1 MSKTAFTPILTA
13 LVAVTGVTVAT
24 AQSSLAQNQESVSFM
39 CKDNGVHPVTET
51 RTPVTIARGPIGE
64 IPVIYWTKTMGGLT
78 PKERC
83 EQVSN
88 KFDRLQKEGALEYIT
103 YGYMYGQPVICTA
116 NNSGSDCEEKLLTL
130 SSQDN
135 PQEVLETLL
144 EVKNLGSPA
153 LLI

>member
-1 MSKTAFTPILTA
+1 MSKKAFTPIFTA

-24 AQSSLAQNQESVSFM
+24 AQSSLAQNQDSVSFM
-39 CKDNGVHPVTET
+39 CKDDGIQPVTKA

-64 IPVIYWTKTMGGLT
+64 IPVIYWTRTMGGLT

-88 KFDRLQKEGALEYIT
+88 KFDRLHKKGDLEYIT
-103 YGYMYGQPVICTA
+103 SGYMDGQPAICTA
-116 NNSGSDCEEKLLTL
+116 NSPGSNCEEELLTL

-135 PQEVLETLL
+135 PREVLNTLL
-144 EVKNLGSPA
+144 KVKKLGSPA

>member
-1 MSKTAFTPILTA
+1 MSKTAFTPIFTA
-13 LVAVTGVTVAT
+13 LVAATGVTVAT
-24 AQSSLAQNQESVSFM
+24 AQSSLAQNQDSVSFL
-39 CKDNGVHPVTET
+39 CQDNGIH
-51 RTPVTIARGPIGE
+51 PVTIARGPIGE

-88 KFDRLQKEGALEYIT
+88 KFDRLQKKGALEYIT
-103 YGYMYGQPVICTA
+103 YGYMNGQPVICTA
-116 NNSGSDCEEKLLTL
+116 KNSGSDCEEELLTL

-144 EVKNLGSPA
+144 GVKNLGSPA